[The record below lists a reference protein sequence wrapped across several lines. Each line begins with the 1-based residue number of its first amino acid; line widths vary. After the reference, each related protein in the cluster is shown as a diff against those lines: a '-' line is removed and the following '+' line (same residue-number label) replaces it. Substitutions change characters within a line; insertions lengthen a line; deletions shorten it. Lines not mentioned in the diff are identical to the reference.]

1 MSKDKINEKIKEK
14 ENCCCGESCECE
26 DCNCDCTEDN
36 CSCEDCCCDN
46 DKNECSC
53 TEEECRCSHD
63 ECDCES
69 ESCSCTDDKCCC
81 EACDCN
87 EEEILVLKNNIEHLE
102 AKVKQVQAELI
113 NYRKRKDE
121 EVSNMLKFANQN
133 LIEEILPIL
142 DNFERALNMKSDN
155 KELEKY
161 NEGYKILYS
170 HLVETIKKFGVE
182 EIATLDHEFDPNLHE
197 AVMIGQAEE
206 KEDDIILEVFNKGY
220 ILKGRVIRPAKVRV
234 NKLS

>member
-1 MSKDKINEKIKEK
+1 MSKDKINEEINEK
-14 ENCCCGESCECE
+14 ENCCCDGECTCE
-26 DCNCDCTEDN
+26 DCKCECNESECTCDK
-36 CSCEDCCCDN
+36 CSCEH
-46 DKNECSC
+46 NEC
-53 TEEECRCSHD
+53 
-63 ECDCES
+63 ECDL
-69 ESCSCTDDKCCC
+69 
-81 EACDCN
+81 
-87 EEEILVLKNNIEHLE
+87 EEILILKNNIEHLE
-102 AKVKQVQAELI
+102 AKVKQSQAELI

-121 EVSNMLKFANQN
+121 EVSNMLKFANQS

-170 HLVETIKKFGVE
+170 HLIETLKKYGVE
-182 EIATLDHEFDPNLHE
+182 EIQSLDCEFDPNLHE
-197 AVMIGQAEE
+197 AVMIGQDEE
-206 KEDDIILEVFNKGY
+206 KNDDIILEVFNKGY